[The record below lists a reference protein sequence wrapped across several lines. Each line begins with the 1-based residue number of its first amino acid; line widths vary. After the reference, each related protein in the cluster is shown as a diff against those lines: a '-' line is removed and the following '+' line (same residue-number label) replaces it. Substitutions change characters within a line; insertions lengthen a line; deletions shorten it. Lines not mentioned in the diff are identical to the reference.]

1 MVTLRLSA
9 GTSARSEN
17 FYDVRKGVLFD
28 GFHRLQANFEHA
40 LTLATQQFAY
50 STIDLSQKKR

>member
-40 LTLATQQFAY
+40 RTLATQQFAY
-50 STIDLSQKKR
+50 STID